1 MTARSGRG
9 LRRLNRLLLTA
20 ACLGAIVRPAAA
32 QTTYASP
39 MDAVAAHDWST
50 AATMAGQYPDPVA
63 AKLVTYYRLL
73 TRGAATA
80 AEIDGFMR
88 TSPDWPQQPL
98 LDTRWEQALVEEA
111 DPATLVAQ
119 CHGRWPSGLQAL
131 LRCADAFAGAND
143 PADATEAA
151 RRAWTGTGLTDPA
164 QISVFLSQWGTQI
177 RPEDDWAR
185 FVALARKSS
194 PAAEAQIQRLAAAD
208 QPVAL
213 VWVAL
218 NNQQPDGPALL
229 TALPEAQRREPG
241 LFLAAARYTRKT
253 VGDPQALAL
262 WVSDGN
268 PALAAGLPV
277 QQHALWTEAEK
288 LSRALISENQA
299 PQAYALADLIKPPAP
314 ADRGDEEFLAGFIA
328 LRLLHQP
335 EKAVPHFRMLASLSS
350 SVITQARAHY
360 WLARA
365 LATQGSAMQATAE
378 YGRAA
383 AWPTTFYGQLAALA
397 LGQGPAGLNTR
408 ILGIAT
414 PGWTTE
420 EALDFAGRE
429 VARASAFL
437 VAWGEPRRAYNFLM
451 DLGPIAPDS
460 PDMAMAGQLALGF
473 QVPAAAV
480 GIARYAGLHGQMLLT
495 AGWPIPVQ
503 PPAGAVE
510 PAVLLALMRQ
520 ESSFDVAA
528 VSPAGALGLMQ
539 LMPATARLVAGQ
551 EGVALTP
558 GALTNDPS
566 VNMTLG
572 TDYFGGL
579 LQRFDN
585 CLPCAIAG
593 YNAGPNRVDQWLA
606 QNGDFRTPNG
616 PDVLDWIELI
626 PFDETRNYVQRVT
639 EGIEIYRA
647 KEGVVLPHP
656 LAAWL
661 R

>member
-1 MTARSGRG
+1 M
-9 LRRLNRLLLTA
+9 
-20 ACLGAIVRPAAA
+20 
-32 QTTYASP
+32 
-39 MDAVAAHDWST
+39 
-50 AATMAGQYPDPVA
+50 
-63 AKLVTYYRLL
+63 
-73 TRGAATA
+73 
-80 AEIDGFMR
+80 
-88 TSPDWPQQPL
+88 
-98 LDTRWEQALVEEA
+98 
-111 DPATLVAQ
+111 
-119 CHGRWPSGLQAL
+119 
-131 LRCADAFAGAND
+131 
-143 PADATEAA
+143 
-151 RRAWTGTGLTDPA
+151 
-164 QISVFLSQWGTQI
+164 
-177 RPEDDWAR
+177 
-185 FVALARKSS
+185 
-194 PAAEAQIQRLAAAD
+194 
-208 QPVAL
+208 
-213 VWVAL
+213 
-218 NNQQPDGPALL
+218 
-229 TALPEAQRREPG
+229 
-241 LFLAAARYTRKT
+241 
-253 VGDPQALAL
+253 
-262 WVSDGN
+262 SDGN
-268 PALAAGLPV
+268 PAMAAGLPV

-288 LSRALISENQA
+288 LSRALITDNQL
-299 PQAYALADLIKPPAP
+299 PQAYALADLFKPLAP

-335 EKAVPHFRMLASLSS
+335 DKAVPHFRTLAGLSS

-383 AWPTTFYGQLAALA
+383 GWPTTFYGQLAALA

-408 ILGIAT
+408 ILGVPT

-480 GIARYAGLHGQMLLT
+480 GVARYAGLHGQMLLA

-551 EGVALTP
+551 QGVALTP
-558 GALTNDPS
+558 GALTRDPS
-566 VNMTLG
+566 INMTLG

-606 QNGDFRTPNG
+606 QNGDFRTPSG